1 MITIRN
7 VSAAENL
14 ISMQVFIE
22 NDSDNF
28 FTVEF
33 DRATGKVTDC
43 SRSDAEPYIK
53 AIRCDLKMITGESS
67 VSEEIVLR

>member
-7 VSAAENL
+7 VSEAKDL

-33 DRATGKVTDC
+33 DRATGKVMDC
-43 SRSDAEPYIK
+43 SRGDAEPYIK
-53 AIRCDLKMITGESS
+53 AIRRDLKMIARENHTA
-67 VSEEIVLR
+67 EEIVLR

>member
-7 VSAAENL
+7 VSEEKDL

-22 NDSDNF
+22 NDLDNF

-33 DRATGKVTDC
+33 DRATGRLWSAPEVTQN
-43 SRSDAEPYIK
+43 RI
-53 AIRCDLKMITGESS
+53 LKLYDVI
-67 VSEEIVLR
+67 

>member
-7 VSAAENL
+7 VSEADDL

-33 DRATGKVTDC
+33 DRATGKVMDC

-53 AIRCDLKMITGESS
+53 AIRRDWNMIAGEND
-67 VSEEIVLR
+67 VSEEIVLQ